1 MRDVLLCLPSPLQ
14 LPLQSPQKRLW
25 VSAWPKRTNCSA
37 QKNTTAPPAPTS
49 RPPSLLWGRRTPSH
63 HHASIHGQGPS
74 VSSTGPG
81 YCHKNLVRRRKWGRK
96 RQDELSAHCSSSTPS
111 PGAVPAPHSQHFSP
125 DLTSVFT
132 YIPKNTP
139 SSSSALSQMLP
150 KQGTGTRRPAG
161 STRPASAWHESLF
174 PSR

>member
-37 QKNTTAPPAPTS
+37 QKTTTAAPAPTS
-49 RPPSLLWGRRTPSH
+49 RPPALLWDRRTPSH
-63 HHASIHGQGPS
+63 HHTSIHGQDP
-74 VSSTGPG
+74 STGLG
-81 YCHKNLVRRRKWGRK
+81 NCQKNLVRRRKWGRK

-111 PGAVPAPHSQHFSP
+111 PGAVPAPRSQHTSP

-132 YIPKNTP
+132 SVPKTTP
-139 SSSSALSQMLP
+139 SSEAFLP
-150 KQGTGTRRPAG
+150 HHAG
-161 STRPASAWHESLF
+161 
-174 PSR
+174 